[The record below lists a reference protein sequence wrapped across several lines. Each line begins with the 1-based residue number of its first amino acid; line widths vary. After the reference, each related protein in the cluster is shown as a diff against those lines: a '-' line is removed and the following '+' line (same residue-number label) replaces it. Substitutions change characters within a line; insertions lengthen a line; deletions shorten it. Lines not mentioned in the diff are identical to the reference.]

1 MGFEYM
7 FFDEALR
14 DRFVAFASAR
24 GIASTVRQDE
34 IAGFVV
40 ELPDGLDDELQNAFE
55 AEYDSIMDEQMLLA
69 ESDEELVSHHVAG
82 VTVTLA
88 DGTTRA
94 VRIPPPI
101 ARRLFEHFTSG
112 EIHEI
117 VTAIAQSIENPID
130 GPLCRKPSE

>member
-1 MGFEYM
+1 MDSEYM

-14 DRFVAFASAR
+14 DRFMNFVAAR
-24 GIASTVRQDE
+24 GIASTVRKDE

-40 ELPDGLDDELQNAFE
+40 ALPDGLDDALEEAIE
-55 AEYDSIMDEQMLLA
+55 AEYESIMDEQMLLA
-69 ESDEELVSHHVAG
+69 ESDEDLVSHAVAG

-88 DGTTRA
+88 DGTTRP

-101 ARRLFEHFTSG
+101 ARRLFEHFTPE

-117 VTAIAQSIENPID
+117 ATAIAQSVENPID
-130 GPLCRKPSE
+130 GPLCRKPPK

>member
-7 FFDEALR
+7 FFDAALR
-14 DRFVAFASAR
+14 DRFVAFASAH

-40 ELPDGLDDELQNAFE
+40 ELPDGLTDELQNAFE

-82 VTVTLA
+82 TTVTLA

-94 VRIPPPI
+94 VRIPPAI

-117 VTAIAQSIENPID
+117 VTAIAQSVENPID

>member
-94 VRIPPPI
+94 VRIPPAI

>member
-14 DRFVAFASAR
+14 DRFMAFASAH
-24 GIASTVRQDE
+24 GIDSTMRQDE

-40 ELPDGLDDELQNAFE
+40 VLPDELDDELQDAVE

-69 ESDEELVSHHVAG
+69 ESDEELVSHHVVG
-82 VTVTLA
+82 INVTLA

-94 VRIPPPI
+94 VRLPPAI
-101 ARRLFEHFTSG
+101 ARRLLEHFTPD
-112 EIHEI
+112 EVHEI
-117 VTAIAQSIENPID
+117 ATAIAQSIENPID
-130 GPLCRKPSE
+130 GPICRKAPD

>member
-14 DRFVAFASAR
+14 DRFVAFASAH

-40 ELPDGLDDELQNAFE
+40 ELPDGLTDELQNAFE

-117 VTAIAQSIENPID
+117 VTAIAQSVENPID